1 MLLYPFFL
9 ISITSPRLRKMAL
22 RLNQIWARLFLSL
35 SFIPPKIEWRAKLKP
50 GQSYLFVANHTSY
63 LDIVMMGYV
72 PKLCVFVGKKSL
84 TRVPIFG
91 FMFRNIHITVDRSNA
106 RSRYLVYEEGVKVLN
121 QGLSLVM
128 FPEGGIRSSNP
139 PQLTSFRNG
148 AFKMAIEQN
157 VPIVPVTMP
166 NNWRIQPGDSRM
178 IMHPERPLAIFHEPI
193 DTSGMNTNDI
203 VALRDKV
210 FGIIETEL
218 LHHYPNLKWRTT
230 YEN

>member
-1 MLLYPFFL
+1 MLYPFFL
-9 ISITSPRLRKMAL
+9 ISIISPLLRKMAL
-22 RLNQIWARLFLSL
+22 RLNQLWARLFLTL
-35 SFIPPKIEWRAKLKP
+35 SFIPPKIEWRAKLQA
-50 GQSYLFVANHTSY
+50 GQSYLLVANHTSY

-84 TRVPIFG
+84 ARVPIFG
-91 FMFRNIHITVDRSNA
+91 FMFRNIHITVDRTNA
-106 RSRYLVYEEGVKVLN
+106 RSRYLVYEEGVSVLN

-128 FPEGGIRSSNP
+128 FPEGGIRSATP

-148 AFKMAIEQN
+148 AFKLAIDQR

-166 NNWRIQPGDSRM
+166 HNWRIQPGDSRM

-193 DTSGMNTNDI
+193 DTSGMNNTD
-203 VALRDKV
+203 VEALRDKV
-210 FGIIETEL
+210 FNIIETEL
-218 LHHYPNLKWRTT
+218 QNHYPNLKRTTT